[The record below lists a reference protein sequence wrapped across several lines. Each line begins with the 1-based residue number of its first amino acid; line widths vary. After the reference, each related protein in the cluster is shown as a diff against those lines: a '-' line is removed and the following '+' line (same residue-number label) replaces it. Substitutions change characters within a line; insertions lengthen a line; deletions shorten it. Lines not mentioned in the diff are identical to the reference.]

1 MNWNLIIRV
10 GAGAL
15 LLLVLIVCSMSYH
28 PVEGTEEVREGR
40 EYHVNVTQ
48 GITLQDDVVVP

>member
-1 MNWNLIIRV
+1 MNRSLIIRV
-10 GAGAL
+10 VGGAL
-15 LLLVLIVCSMSYH
+15 LLLVLIVCSVSYY

-48 GITLQDDVVVP
+48 GITLQDDIVVP